1 MSNNMEKV
9 LFIDDFVTKQDI
21 PIVIDYFI
29 KFGIATVQNV
39 EFTLHP
45 ESEYNAAYTDEYPNI
60 YGSLIIYIKDWF
72 STQTAINFYER
83 LTLNTCKIV
92 YDDPDYFN
100 VYLYS
105 KYFDLDYLDDDN
117 QLFLNDKVFL
127 INRSTLELE
136 HSGLIQAIKENVVTI
151 KVKSTYAVHF
161 QKEEYHVFIKRRKSK
176 KNDRE
181 FYKALLD
188 AL

>member
-1 MSNNMEKV
+1 MDILKPILDIYDVKKDVLLFYLEPKV
-9 LFIDDFVTKQDI
+9 KQ
-21 PIVIDYFI
+21 
-29 KFGIATVQNV
+29 AV
-39 EFTLHP
+39 E
-45 ESEYNAAYTDEYPNI
+45 
-60 YGSLIIYIKDWF
+60 
-72 STQTAINFYER
+72 
-83 LTLNTCKIV
+83 
-92 YDDPDYFN
+92 
-100 VYLYS
+100 
-105 KYFDLDYLDDDN
+105 DLDYLDDDN

-136 HSGLIQAIKENVVTI
+136 HNGLIQAIKENLVTI

-161 QKEEYHVFIKRRKSK
+161 QTEEYHVFIKRRKTK